1 MKHMFPFQQCIFICH
16 RIKSLTSWLIFV
28 EIDENKFT
36 IGEYECDDCND
47 CNDVM
52 WFSLVTFLGQ
62 QR

>member
-1 MKHMFPFQQCIFICH
+1 MFAFQQHILIFH
-16 RIKSLTSWLIFV
+16 RIKTPTSWLIFLEV
-28 EIDENKFT
+28 DEYEFM
-36 IGEYECDDCND
+36 IGEYECDD

>member
-1 MKHMFPFQQCIFICH
+1 MKHMFSFQQYIFIFH
-16 RIKSLTSWLIFV
+16 RIKTPTFWLIFV
-28 EIDENKFT
+28 EVDGYDIM
-36 IGEYECDDCND
+36 IGEYERDD

>member
-1 MKHMFPFQQCIFICH
+1 MFPFQKYIFIFH
-16 RIKSLTSWLIFV
+16 RIKSPTSWLIFV
-28 EIDENKFT
+28 EVDEYEFM
-36 IGEYECDDCND
+36 IGEYECDD